1 MATAELSTLVETRLH
16 VAQRSRKS
24 SDAQQNP
31 APRGVGPV
39 SLSDHSAP
47 DAGSGATT
55 TATGPYLALAAR
67 NHPLT
72 GNRPCA
78 DQQRMRSRAEPIDD
92 DRPASP
98 QWLPP
103 SPSID
108 MRRLERDLHDHVQTE
123 LVSLIVRLKLAEED
137 DLTPPELAGKLSGL
151 GDHACAVLEALRE
164 ITQGFQPIALSRHGV
179 AAALKARAARSP
191 IPVTVSGAAPR
202 STDEAE
208 EAVYFACSE
217 AIQNTIK
224 HAGPEAELTIS
235 LRQDHRTLTVQAQDD
250 GCGFDLTHAH
260 AGSGLRNITDRIHA
274 RGGSVELTS
283 KAGLGTRLVISVP
296 WPAPAS

>member
-1 MATAELSTLVETRLH
+1 M
-16 VAQRSRKS
+16 
-24 SDAQQNP
+24 
-31 APRGVGPV
+31 
-39 SLSDHSAP
+39 SLSDPTAP
-47 DAGSGATT
+47 DADSAAST

-67 NHPLT
+67 NHSLIE
-72 GNRPCA
+72 NWPCA
-78 DQQRMRSRAEPIDD
+78 DRQRGRSRVELIND
-92 DRPASP
+92 DRPPSP
-98 QWLPP
+98 RWLPP

-123 LVSLIVRLKLAEED
+123 LVSLVVRLKLAEED
-137 DLTPPELAGKLSGL
+137 DLTPPELAGKLSRL
-151 GDHACAVLEALRE
+151 GDHACAVLGALRE
-164 ITQGFQPIALSRHGV
+164 ITQGFGPIALSRDGV

-191 IPVTVSGAAPR
+191 VPVTVSGAAPR

-235 LRQDHRTLTVQAQDD
+235 LRHDHGTLTVQAQDD
-250 GCGFDLTHAH
+250 GRGFDLTHAH
-260 AGSGLRNITDRIHA
+260 AGSGLRNITDRMHA

-296 WPAPAS
+296 WPPQAAIKPAHNSQHRTHPHPDRQEG